1 MSTASSGGTS
11 RNGIELNGEA
21 SKNDKR
27 KTEIERT
34 TPLFR
39 SRTDSLIT
47 YTPPAMAEAAG
58 STFYIRKNG
67 HIDYIVLLKVRFA
80 FH

>member
-11 RNGIELNGEA
+11 RNGMELNDG

-27 KTEIERT
+27 KNEIERNV
-34 TPLFR
+34 PLFR